1 MVRKLLKDLK
11 INQLEIQRSQEKI
24 ILALDGL
31 NKNEII
37 TFLKNCPQITWVKV
51 GLELFCKEGP
61 EIVKTLKKMGKK
73 IFLDLKLYDI
83 PNTMSATCYHIS
95 KLGVDI
101 ISLHASAG
109 SKALKISKEAS
120 LDGSSELNLKP
131 PIILGVTVLTS
142 FSTED
147 LNNDFDIQFSI
158 EESVVKLAE
167 LSYKSGLDGCVC
179 SPRELKKLRL
189 NFDSDFQLITPGIR
203 LEEKTKHDQKR
214 VMTPKKAILNGASK
228 LVIGRSI
235 TQSKNPNE
243 VFLDI
248 CKSII

>member
-1 MVRKLLKDLK
+1 M
-11 INQLEIQRSQEKI
+11 NIQSSEEKI

-37 TFLKNCPQITWVKV
+37 NFLKKCPQIRWVKV

-61 EIVKTLKKMGKK
+61 EIIKILKKMGKK

-83 PNTMSATCYHIS
+83 PNTMSATCYQIS

-109 SKALKISKEAS
+109 SRALKISKKAS
-120 LDGSSELNLKP
+120 LDGSSELNLNP
-131 PIILGVTVLTS
+131 PTLLGVTVLTS
-142 FSTED
+142 FSSED
-147 LNNDFDIQFSI
+147 IKIDFNIQTSI
-158 EESVVKLAE
+158 EENVLKLAE
-167 LSYKSGLDGCVC
+167 LSFKSGLDGCVC

-189 NFDSDFQLITPGIR
+189 TYDNNFQLITPGIR
-203 LEEKTKHDQKR
+203 FEENTNNDQKR
-214 VMTPKKAILNGASK
+214 VMTPNKAILSGASK

-235 TQSKNPNE
+235 TLSENPIRA
-243 VFLDI
+243 FLDI
-248 CKSII
+248 CKSIT

>member
-1 MVRKLLKDLK
+1 M
-11 INQLEIQRSQEKI
+11 NNHSSENKI

-37 TFLKNCPQITWVKV
+37 NFLKKCPQIRWVKV

-61 EIVKTLKKMGKK
+61 EIIKILRKMGKK

-83 PNTMSATCYHIS
+83 PNTMYATCYQIS

-109 SKALKISKEAS
+109 SRALKISKTASLEAS
-120 LDGSSELNLKP
+120 REYNLKP
-131 PIILGVTVLTS
+131 PILLGVTILTS
-142 FSTED
+142 FSSED
-147 LNNDFDIQFSI
+147 IKLDFNIDTSI
-158 EESVVKLAE
+158 EENVLKLAE
-167 LSYKSGLDGCVC
+167 LSFKSGLDGCVC
-179 SPRELKKLRL
+179 SPLELKKLRL
-189 NFDSDFQLITPGIR
+189 TYDSNFQLITPGIR
-203 LEEKTKHDQKR
+203 LEEKNKHDQKR

-235 TQSKNPNE
+235 TRSENPNK
-243 VFLDI
+243 VFLNI
-248 CKSII
+248 CQSIT